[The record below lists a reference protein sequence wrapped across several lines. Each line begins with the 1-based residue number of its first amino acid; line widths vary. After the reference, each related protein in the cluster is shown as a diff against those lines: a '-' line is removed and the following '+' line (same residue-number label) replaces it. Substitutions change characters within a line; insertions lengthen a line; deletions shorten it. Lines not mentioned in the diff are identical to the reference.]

1 MQNKFLLL
9 TSILVTLF
17 SGCSSKQYYKPTSV
31 ESIPKAI
38 SSTYEIINFSR
49 DGATLENRD
58 ILTKNRRLKL
68 NIPKDYFFINRTKEN
83 IIIIANREG
92 DCKILKDNSSQNIKF
107 PKALIAGTVMDNKLI
122 YLLKDNSFGI
132 YNLSTKSI
140 AFNSKGEK
148 TYSIDTR
155 VANPIRVDKLAVV
168 PLLNG
173 KVDILDLSS
182 NRLVKEIFIS
192 GEKSLNNIIFI
203 KRLKNI
209 LIVATPHKLVAIS
222 NRGKREFKREI
233 SEVALDKDNIFVFTK
248 DGTIARLNDS
258 LVVQDEKKFKF
269 AHFSVAT
276 IYKNRVY
283 ALDKQGYLIV
293 TNSDFTK
300 YKVYKF
306 SKVDG
311 YSFISGKYIYYSGNK
326 IDMDRLSY

>member
-9 TSILVTLF
+9 TSILVIIF
-17 SGCSSKQYYKPTSV
+17 NGCSSKQYYKP
-31 ESIPKAI
+31 ENIENNLQAI
-38 SSTYEIINFSR
+38 SSTYDIVNFSR

-58 ILTKNRRLKL
+58 ILTREKKIKL
-68 NIPKDYFFINRTKEN
+68 NIPKGYFFINITKKG
-83 IIIIANREG
+83 IIIANREG
-92 DCKILKDNSSQNIKF
+92 DCKILKGNSVQNIKF
-107 PKALIAGTVMDNKLI
+107 PKALIAGTVIDNKLI

-140 AFNSKGEK
+140 TFNSKGEK

-192 GEKSLNNIIFI
+192 GNKSLNNIIFL

-233 SEVALDKDNIFVFTK
+233 SEVVLDGDNIFLFTK

-293 TNSDFTK
+293 SNKDFTK

-306 SKVDG
+306 SEVDG
-311 YSFISGKYIYYSGNK
+311 YSFVSGRYIYYNGDK
-326 IDMDRLSY
+326 IDMEMLTY

>member
-9 TSILVTLF
+9 TSIFITLF
-17 SGCSSKQYYKPTSV
+17 SGCSSKQYY
-31 ESIPKAI
+31 IPKNIESNPQAI
-38 SSTYEIINFSR
+38 SSTYRIVNFSR

-58 ILTKNRRLKL
+58 ILTKQGRLKL
-68 NIPKDYFFINRTKEN
+68 DMPRGYLFINRTKEG
-83 IIIIANREG
+83 IVIANREG
-92 DCKILKDNSSQNIKF
+92 DCKILKGNSSQNIKL
-107 PKALIAGTVMDNKLI
+107 PKALISGAVIDNKLI
-122 YLLKDNSFGI
+122 YLLRDNSFGI

-140 AFNSKGEK
+140 TFNSKGEK

-173 KVDILDLSS
+173 KVEILDLNN

-192 GEKSLNNIIFI
+192 GEKSLNNIIFL

-222 NRGKREFKREI
+222 NRGKREFKREL
-233 SEVALDKDNIFVFTK
+233 SEVALDKNSIFVFTK

-293 TNSDFTK
+293 SNRDFTK
-300 YKVYKF
+300 YRVYDF
-306 SKVDG
+306 TEVDD
-311 YSFISGKYIYYSGNK
+311 YSFVSGKYIYYNGGK
-326 IDMDRLSY
+326 IDMDRLTY